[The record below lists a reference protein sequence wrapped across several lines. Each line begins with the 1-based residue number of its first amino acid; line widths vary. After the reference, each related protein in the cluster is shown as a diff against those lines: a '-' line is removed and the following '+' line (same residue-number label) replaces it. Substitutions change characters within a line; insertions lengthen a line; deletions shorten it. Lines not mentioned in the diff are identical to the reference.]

1 MLDALGS
8 VVMSVTDIIRELPKL
23 TREERSSVLHRLRE
37 LEQEDQVLFL
47 HEPTDSMFQE
57 IDKPDQPT
65 GPARQSSHP

>member
-8 VVMSVTDIIRELPKL
+8 LVMSVTDIIRELPKL

-47 HEPTDSMFQE
+47 HDAADSMVQQ
-57 IDKPDQPT
+57 IDKEEQLT
-65 GPARQSSHP
+65 APARQSAHP